1 MDLDLYNEEYW
12 EPLMESISAEN
23 KNIFLAGDFNIDLM
37 KTDDDT
43 DILFL

>member
-1 MDLDLYNEEYW
+1 
-12 EPLMESISAEN
+12 MENISAEN